1 LPFRFDE
8 GASAAA
14 LLAKLAARNWWG
26 QIVGPHG
33 SGKTS
38 LLATLAPLLQAAGR
52 RVEVVDGYEE
62 LSRVARWRLR
72 QRCLRSRSGLL
83 VTSHRSMGLP
93 TLIELAPDRALV
105 EQLVA
110 ELCQRVCATGSASA
124 LPSGEQTHSQS
135 QWHTPITPADVDAS
149 HARHGRNVR
158 EILFDLYDRH
168 EQIIRQGVN
177 RRDASDVAIVGSVLP

>member
-1 LPFRFDE
+1 MIPSRHSNPFATCWTRPGALPFRFDE

-14 LLAKLAARNWWG
+14 FVAKLAAHNWLG

-33 SGKTS
+33 SGKTT

-62 LSRVARWRLR
+62 LSRVTRWRLR
-72 QRCLRSRSGLL
+72 QRCFRSRSGLL
-83 VTSHRSMGLP
+83 VTSHRPMGLP
-93 TLIELAPDRALV
+93 TLIELAPDRALL

-110 ELCQRVCATGSASA
+110 ELCADAA
-124 LPSGEQTHSQS
+124 
-135 QWHTPITPADVDAS
+135 TPITRADVDAS
-149 HARHGRNVR
+149 HGRHGRNVR

-177 RRDASDVAIVGSVLP
+177 RRGGSCVAIVSRVLP